1 MVSQIKSS
9 KRPLAKGWRSQIP
22 PKSWRF
28 LLITVLVIGI
38 FFRFANLNRKVFWH
52 DEIHTSFTVAGYT
65 EAEIVQSLK
74 ETDPIEP
81 RVLQQ
86 YQSINPETSVANT
99 IRRLIE
105 EDPQHPPLYYGT
117 ARFWGQWFD
126 TSISALRSLSA
137 LISLLAF
144 PCIYWLCLELFE
156 SPLTGWVAVA
166 LIAVSPVHLVYAQEA
181 RQYSLWIVI
190 TLLSSAVLLRAARLK
205 TSISWSFYTITMT
218 LGLYTHLFF
227 ALVALGHGIYLVA
240 NEGFR
245 LSKTIKSYLVA
256 SFSSLVLFVPWIV
269 VLVNQYSQAK
279 RLTNWSQVGG
289 PTIVDFLK
297 IWTRNLS
304 RAFFDTGQSEH
315 SGQFLF
321 LLLYALLYL
330 IFVILVG
337 YSIYFLCRHTP
348 KRIWLFII
356 TLMGVLAL
364 ALVLPDV
371 VLGGQRTIRPRF
383 LLPCYLGIQLAVA
396 NLISSKLTAASGKP
410 SQQKLWQF
418 IALAIFSCG
427 VLSSAIYSQ
436 SQVWWN
442 KNWNI
447 GNPVVSQIINQATK
461 PLVINNAPIPYLI
474 SLSYMLEPKVRILP
488 EPYCTNCT
496 LNPEQRNQLNLPPIP
511 EGFSDV
517 FLLNAYPP
525 ESWRNELEKQQDY
538 KAELLFQGNVSW
550 LFRLEKN

>member
-1 MVSQIKSS
+1 MKIS
-9 KRPLAKGWRSQIP
+9 KRPVAKGGSWQVP
-22 PKSWRF
+22 PKPWKF
-28 LLITVLVIGI
+28 FLITILVIGI
-38 FFRFANLNRKVFWH
+38 FFRFANLDRKVFWH
-52 DEIHTSFTVAGYT
+52 DEIHTSFTIAGYT
-65 EAEIVQSLK
+65 EAEIVQSLN
-74 ETDPIEP
+74 ETNPIEP
-81 RVLQQ
+81 RILQQ
-86 YQSINPETSVANT
+86 YQRINPETSVAKT

-105 EDPQHPPLYYGT
+105 EDPQHPPLYYGI
-117 ARFWGQWFD
+117 ARFWGQWFG
-126 TSISALRSLSA
+126 TSLSALRSLPA

-156 SPLTGWVAVA
+156 SPLTGWIAVA

-205 TSISWSFYTITMT
+205 TPISWSVYAITMT

-256 SFSSLVLFVPWIV
+256 SFSSIMLFAPWII

-279 RLTNWSQVGG
+279 RLTNWSQTSNL
-289 PTIVDFLK
+289 TIVDFLK
-297 IWTRNLS
+297 IWSRNLS
-304 RAFFDTGQSEH
+304 RAFFDTGLSEH
-315 SGQFLF
+315 SGQF

-330 IFVILVG
+330 IVVILVG
-337 YSIYFLCRHTP
+337 YSIYFLCRRTP
-348 KRIWLFII
+348 KRIWLFIL
-356 TLMGVLAL
+356 TLMGVI
-364 ALVLPDV
+364 ALVLILPDLA
-371 VLGGQRTIRPRF
+371 LGGQRTIGPRF
-383 LLPCYLGIQLAVA
+383 LFPSYLGIQLAVA
-396 NLISSKLTAASGKP
+396 YLISSKLTAISDKP
-410 SQQKLWQF
+410 LQQKIWQL
-418 IALAIFSCG
+418 IVLAIFSCG
-427 VLSSAIYSQ
+427 VLSSAMYSQ
-436 SQVWWN
+436 SQIWWG
-442 KNWNI
+442 KLWNQE
-447 GNPVVSQIINQATK
+447 NPEVSQIINQATK
-461 PLVINNAPIPYLI
+461 PLVINNARIPYLI

-488 EPYCTNCT
+488 EPYCSNCT
-496 LNPEQRNQLNLPPIP
+496 INPEQKHRLNIPPIP

-517 FLLNAYPP
+517 FLLNAFPS